1 MAERILGIEAFRN
14 IGFKKEDGSYKP
26 YETTLVL
33 DRNFEKGK
41 TGGLVFLVG
50 ENGAGKSN
58 TLDAVKSFS
67 YDYTFKFTFD
77 TNDLTRLCWDQECRH
92 PKISVSCEMA
102 DSTKKKQQYRIT
114 KEFPSA
120 TQCSPESKDE
130 NAGKWEELKE
140 KLFLNLNTLC
150 DIEANVLVDVKW
162 GKIEPIESRFQEIRE
177 TLFRCCVN
185 KFTGSFKIDI
195 NHPYPSK
202 GAKVYDSFL
211 NQIQGQITRNIALS
225 EEEIKT
231 TKEQILD
238 AFTQYQWASERRNN
252 PENLTSNFSKY
263 FEFLHKVQESLSLG
277 NLFFLFENE
286 SYIHFKRAFYEE
298 YQLDVVKNACEYK
311 RDPFSDKDLS
321 IPWQDLQRNRL
332 FAALSQAIGMS
343 IEEIE
348 ERYQLSKSTNS
359 FGILKDLQ
367 EDMND
372 KMFKVSDDFNRLYNS
387 HIKYS
392 FALDFGKDKVNVLIK
407 KGKQYCVLKT
417 ESEGFKYFFDLYF
430 GLLFSKEWGPG
441 DIITMDE
448 PAEKLSVPAL
458 KEIRN
463 FLKDF
468 AFRNGI
474 LIVCA
479 THSPFL
485 ISADNL
491 DELRLVYCD
500 KDGITTIE
508 NEYSLLSNHTHATQE
523 IKRALTTEN
532 YQIIKP
538 DSKYIFVESMD
549 DYNIMTAFK
558 QVLGETNIYFFPIGK
573 VDDNTDIEKLLLEI
587 FRLHKQNP
595 VILLPKGDTYN
606 KIEPYCNKQS
616 CSKALVLNYNCVGGS
631 TETIRDFFT
640 SDIST
645 LNDGTYY
652 FKNHIQN
659 IEKDLLDS
667 TRNKFRNLF
676 DNLKKEIDE

>member
-1 MAERILGIEAFRN
+1 MAERILEIEVFRN
-14 IGFKKEDGSYKP
+14 IGFKKENDTYKP
-26 YETTLVL
+26 CEATLVL

-41 TGGLVFLVG
+41 TGGLVFLIG

-58 TLDAVKSFS
+58 ILDAIKTFS
-67 YDYTFKFTFD
+67 YDSRLKSPFD
-77 TNDLTRLCWDQECRH
+77 KNDLTRLCWNPECRQ
-92 PKISVSCEMA
+92 PKISILCEMA
-102 DSTKKKQQYRIT
+102 DSTLKKQQYRIT
-114 KEFPSA
+114 KVFPSA
-120 TQCSPESKDE
+120 TQCSPEFKDE
-130 NAGKWEELKE
+130 NAEKRKELKE
-140 KLFLNLNTLC
+140 KLFSHLNTLC
-150 DIEANVLVDVKW
+150 DIEASVLVEIRY
-162 GKIEPIESRFQEIRE
+162 GEREPIERAFQEIRE
-177 TLFRCCVN
+177 SLFRN
-185 KFTGSFKIDI
+185 NATRITGDFKITMEK
-195 NHPYPSK
+195 PYP
-202 GAKVYDSFL
+202 GQDVKVYDSFL
-211 NQIQGQITRNIALS
+211 NQIQGQVIRNIELP
-225 EEEIKT
+225 EKEIEAA
-231 TKEQILD
+231 KERILRTLRD
-238 AFTQYQWASERRNN
+238 YYWRSKDSS
-252 PENLTSNFSKY
+252 PFSFLKY
-263 FEFLHKVQESLSLG
+263 RDFLYKVHSTLSLG
-277 NLFFLFENE
+277 NLDFLFEDE
-286 SYIHFKRAFYEE
+286 SYLHFRSTFHKE
-298 YQLDVVKNACEYK
+298 YQLDIVKSVCEYK
-311 RDPFSDKDLS
+311 REPFSDKDLS
-321 IPWQDLQRNRL
+321 IPWLDLSRNRL
-332 FAALSQAIGMS
+332 FTALSQSIGMS

-348 ERYQLSKSTNS
+348 ERYQLYKSIDS
-359 FGILKDLQ
+359 YGILKDLQ
-367 EDMND
+367 KDMND

-387 HIKYS
+387 HIEYS
-392 FALDFGKDKVNVLIK
+392 FELDFGKDDVSVLIK
-407 KGKQYCVLKT
+407 KGSQRCVLQT
-417 ESEGFKYFFDLYF
+417 ESEGFKYFFDMYF
-430 GLLFSKEWGPG
+430 GLLFRKEWGPG

-448 PAEKLSVPAL
+448 PAEGLSVPAR
-458 KEIRN
+458 KEVRN

-558 QVLGETNIYFFPIGK
+558 QVLGETDIYFFPIGK
-573 VDDNTDIEKLLLEI
+573 VDDNTDIEKLLSEI

-606 KIEPYCNKQS
+606 KIKPHCNKQS

-676 DNLKKEIDE
+676 DNLKKEMDE

>member
-14 IGFKKEDGSYKP
+14 IGLKKEDGSYKP

-41 TGGLVFLVG
+41 TGGLVFLIG

-58 TLDAVKSFS
+58 TLDAVKMFS
-67 YDYTFKFTFD
+67 YDYTFKSTFD

-102 DSTKKKQQYRIT
+102 DSTLKKQHYRIT

-120 TQCSPESKDE
+120 TQCSPEPKDE
-130 NAGKWEELKE
+130 NASKREELKE

-150 DIEANVLVDVKW
+150 DIEASVFVDIKW
-162 GKIEPIESRFQEIRE
+162 GKIEHIESRFQKIRE
-177 TLFRCCVN
+177 SLFRCYGN
-185 KFTGSFKIDI
+185 KFTGNFKIDI
-195 NHPYPSK
+195 NHPYPSN

-238 AFTQYQWASERRNN
+238 VFTQYKWALERRND
-252 PENLTSNFSKY
+252 PEYLIFDSSKY
-263 FEFLHKVQESLSLG
+263 FEFLHKVRESLSLG
-277 NLFFLFENE
+277 NLDFLFENE

-298 YQLDVVKNACEYK
+298 YQLDIVKNACEYK

-332 FAALSQAIGMS
+332 FAALSQAIGMG

-348 ERYQLSKSTNS
+348 ERYQLSRSTNS

-392 FALDFGKDKVNVLIK
+392 FALDFGKDEVNVLIK
-407 KGKQYCVLKT
+407 KGKQCCVLKT
-417 ESEGFKYFFDLYF
+417 ESEGFRYFFDLYF

-549 DYNIMTAFK
+549 DYNITTAFK
-558 QVLGETNIYFFPIGK
+558 QVLGETDIYFFPIGK
-573 VDDNTDIEKLLLEI
+573 VDDNTDIEKLLSEI
-587 FRLHKQNP
+587 SRLHKQNP

-606 KIEPYCNKQS
+606 KINTH
-616 CSKALVLNYNCVGGS
+616 CSKPGCNALVLNYNCVGAS

-667 TRNKFRNLF
+667 TRNKFRDLF
-676 DNLKKEIDE
+676 DNLKKEMDE